1 MTKKLDFLIH
11 HMPRTGSTWLSK
23 LLTENSQACVL
34 PETNFLFYIL
44 NEKKKLKYEDLLKFD
59 NKFLDL
65 GIDKIKI
72 SSILKNKN
80 RHKVIDQICSLS
92 AKKIY
97 KKSNLYIGLKKTAL
111 NHTIN
116 IINSKKVK
124 IIFLIR
130 DIRDIYLSNLQA
142 NKIRNKFKTSILRNI
157 YDWNIECIFFE
168 NMKKKDFIKVK
179 YEDLIINNKKEIEK
193 ILKFL
198 SLKFIKKNKSYHL
211 PQKYKNIHKNLEINN
226 LSNNSKKYIDKLSFI
241 KNFIIIIFCYHYLLK
256 LNYIKKNYFYEIINC
271 PIYLIFKFLFFLR
284 LYK

>member
-1 MTKKLDFLIH
+1 MTKKLDFLIN

-44 NEKKKLKYEDLLKFD
+44 NEKKKLNYEDLLKFD
-59 NKFLDL
+59 DKFLDL
-65 GIDKIKI
+65 GIEKIKI

-116 IINSKKVK
+116 LINSKKVK

-130 DIRDIYLSNLQA
+130 DIRDIYLSNVQA

-168 NMKKKDFIKVK
+168 NIKKKT
-179 YEDLIINNKKEIEK
+179 L
-193 ILKFL
+193 
-198 SLKFIKKNKSYHL
+198 
-211 PQKYKNIHKNLEINN
+211 
-226 LSNNSKKYIDKLSFI
+226 
-241 KNFIIIIFCYHYLLK
+241 
-256 LNYIKKNYFYEIINC
+256 
-271 PIYLIFKFLFFLR
+271 
-284 LYK
+284 